1 MGRTLTR
8 LFTELVLTWDG
19 LVGLGNLEG
28 AGGSCFR
35 LVVVGT
41 KGFVGRRNA
50 LDLVK
55 G

>member
-19 LVGLGNLEG
+19 LVGRGNLEG
-28 AGGSCFR
+28 AGGGCFR
-35 LVVVGT
+35 L
-41 KGFVGRRNA
+41 GFVGRRNA